1 MLSAAEHIE
10 LAVFVRH
17 IENMKSTSKYKNA
30 APEPLAELMW
40 LNRQLN
46 ATLDEEAVIMNYFE
60 SKISLLKERLP

>member
-1 MLSAAEHIE
+1 MLDAAELIE

-17 IENMKSTSKYKNA
+17 IENMKSTSKYK
-30 APEPLAELMW
+30 
-40 LNRQLN
+40 N

>member
-30 APEPLAELMW
+30 APGALAPALG

-46 ATLDEEAVIMNYFE
+46 ATLNEEAVIMNYFE

>member
-30 APEPLAELMW
+30 
-40 LNRQLN
+40 
-46 ATLDEEAVIMNYFE
+46 TLDEEAAIMNYFE
-60 SKISLLKERLP
+60 SKISLLKEQLP